1 LKTFFVRD
9 RAAVK
14 RYFLPG
20 KQAEPK
26 TRQYFGDPA
35 SFSMFAGH
43 SAFFFGNAARFGGRS
58 QARGSANGHS
68 SVRS

>member
-1 LKTFFVRD
+1 M
-9 RAAVK
+9 K
-14 RYFLPG
+14 RYFLPE

-35 SFSMFAGH
+35 AFSKFAGH
-43 SAFFFGNAARFGGRS
+43 SAFFFGNAVRYGDRS